1 MSELSLFGLQDMVTW
16 PAHSRTFHKFEKGLL
31 DLFLGDD
38 LFGKNDQLD
47 DDDFFG
53 KPGGLFSTGK
63 GLFDDDA
70 DADEEV
76 CCVVVLCTLCCS
88 VVSPVL
94 ETML

>member
-1 MSELSLFGLQDMVTW
+1 MSLFGWLDTVTW
-16 PAHSRTFHKFEKGLL
+16 AAHSRTFYKCEIGLL
-31 DLFLGDD
+31 WDMFLGDD

>member
-1 MSELSLFGLQDMVTW
+1 M
-16 PAHSRTFHKFEKGLL
+16 
-31 DLFLGDD
+31 FLGDD

-76 CCVVVLCTLCCS
+76 CCVVAVCCVVVLCTLCCS